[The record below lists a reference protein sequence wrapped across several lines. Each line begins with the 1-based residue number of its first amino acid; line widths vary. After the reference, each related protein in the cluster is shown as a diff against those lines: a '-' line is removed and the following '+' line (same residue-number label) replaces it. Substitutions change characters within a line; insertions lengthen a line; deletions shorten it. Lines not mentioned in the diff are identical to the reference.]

1 MDIFTTMVSQ
11 TEKVFGIAIKAKAL
25 FKNLQSKNKEFASK
39 VSQANEATKKAK
51 AKVEVLKKQKV
62 EEYVKLASALAEIE
76 DLKKRF
82 TYRTMRWLP

>member
-11 TEKVFGIAIKAKAL
+11 TEKVFDIAIKAKAL

-51 AKVEVLKKQKV
+51 A
-62 EEYVKLASALAEIE
+62 
-76 DLKKRF
+76 
-82 TYRTMRWLP
+82 